1 MRVITETKCC
11 QAETLTEERKFEF
24 FLNSFIFNIE
34 YYLKQ
39 IKKHGSRSETRS
51 LPIFSIVKVSKLFP
65 VLIPII
71 MTILDKFILYTANI
85 SNVISFYR
93 WNAAESKQINP
104 AVRITTNRLCLRPV
118 TPPCVL
124 TGPGNVHY
132 TDHEGMR
139 EHGDYN
145 HNDTGTSGAA

>member
-85 SNVISFYR
+85 SNVISF
-93 WNAAESKQINP
+93 
-104 AVRITTNRLCLRPV
+104 
-118 TPPCVL
+118 
-124 TGPGNVHY
+124 
-132 TDHEGMR
+132 
-139 EHGDYN
+139 
-145 HNDTGTSGAA
+145 

>member
-1 MRVITETKCC
+1 MK
-11 QAETLTEERKFEF
+11 ERKFEF

-34 YYLKQ
+34 YSLKQ

-104 AVRITTNRLCLRPV
+104 AVRITTNRLCLCLRPV

-124 TGPGNVHY
+124 TGPGIVHY
-132 TDHEGMR
+132 IPIMR
-139 EHGDYN
+139 VWGNIEIMIIMTRAPRVQPKLLYWLL
-145 HNDTGTSGAA
+145 TW

>member
-1 MRVITETKCC
+1 
-11 QAETLTEERKFEF
+11 
-24 FLNSFIFNIE
+24 
-34 YYLKQ
+34 
-39 IKKHGSRSETRS
+39 
-51 LPIFSIVKVSKLFP
+51 
-65 VLIPII
+65 

-124 TGPGNVHY
+124 TGPGIVHY

-139 EHGDYN
+139 EHWDYDY
-145 HNDTGTSGAA
+145 NDTGTWSAA

>member
-24 FLNSFIFNIE
+24 FFLNFFIFNIE

-104 AVRITTNRLCLRPV
+104 AVRITTNRLCLCLRPV
-118 TPPCVL
+118 TPLCVL
-124 TGPGNVHY
+124 TILDVQ
-132 TDHEGMR
+132 TWSKE
-139 EHGDYN
+139 
-145 HNDTGTSGAA
+145 